1 MWQNS
6 MALTSQPFNVGCTAI
21 DIAVAPRRCL
31 ADTIPPLW
39 TERRC
44 IVWTSLSSK
53 LPMPRLNSFSPL
65 WEFIA
70 ASWRFT
76 TLSSGWGIGI
86 KKTLRASEQERPD
99 IRQRREAWIAQQD
112 GLDIRRLV
120 FVDESGAK
128 TNMTR
133 LRGRALHGVRVI
145 DRAPHGHWCTTTMIG
160 SIRLDGNSACMAV
173 DGATDRDVFR
183 EYIRCVLAP
192 TLCPGDIVVLDNLGA
207 HKDAESLRLIEAA
220 HAELRFLP
228 PYSPD
233 MNPIEK
239 MWSKVKEFL
248 RDAKARTKEDLY
260 DAIGL
265 ALNTV
270 NSQDAEGWFRSCGYA
285 AFQH

>member
-1 MWQNS
+1 
-6 MALTSQPFNVGCTAI
+6 
-21 DIAVAPRRCL
+21 
-31 ADTIPPLW
+31 
-39 TERRC
+39 
-44 IVWTSLSSK
+44 
-53 LPMPRLNSFSPL
+53 MPRSNSFSPL
-65 WEFIA
+65 WESIA

-76 TLSSGWGIGI
+76 TPSSGWGIGI

-133 LRGRALHGVRVI
+133 LRGRALNGARVM

-160 SIRLDGNSACMAV
+160 SMRLDGKSACMAV